1 MKYACKRLLVSGV
14 VGVYIIFVLNCFIF
28 ADGTNIKN
36 GGLDLKNIQD
46 APEEI
51 FADS

>member
-1 MKYACKRLLVSGV
+1 MRYIFKRFLILSCFG
-14 VGVYIIFVLNCFIF
+14 FVICTFNGFIF

-51 FADS
+51 CADS